1 MNEQLIYSLISGL
14 FVGGAAGYLG
24 SLMIGKRMALVGDAL
39 GHAAL
44 PGMGLALLL
53 GLDVSLGAFVFLMAG
68 ILLVWAFNFKKS
80 LPMEAAVGIVF
91 VASLALGFLIVPQ
104 AELLESLIGDISR
117 ISLEMAVFSAF
128 FSIFLFWAVRKVYPA
143 LILANISEDLAS
155 MEGLNMRKYNL
166 AYLFCIALIV
176 SLGIKMVGSLLI
188 GALVIVPAAAA
199 RNLSRNLNQYVL
211 GSVLLGSLSS
221 LAGIFFSG
229 LFQVSAGPLVVL
241 ASVFLFLVSLLFK
254 SS

>member
-1 MNEQLIYSLISGL
+1 
-14 FVGGAAGYLG
+14 
-24 SLMIGKRMALVGDAL
+24 
-39 GHAAL
+39 
-44 PGMGLALLL
+44 
-53 GLDVSLGAFVFLMAG
+53 
-68 ILLVWAFNFKKS
+68 
-80 LPMEAAVGIVF
+80 
-91 VASLALGFLIVPQ
+91 
-104 AELLESLIGDISR
+104 
-117 ISLEMAVFSAF
+117 
-128 FSIFLFWAVRKVYPA
+128 
-143 LILANISEDLAS
+143 
-155 MEGLNMRKYNL
+155 MRKYNL